1 MTAPVDYQRLSDV
14 YDAQRTII
22 VMHRPLNPKSKYE
35 TPEDKPYPVTELA
48 ADITPYALMLRVAD
62 NDLECNRDDITVILQ
77 IEDDGRSITNITKA
91 IFKQAQSVEARN
103 YRCDPEGDGQ
113 QIGWDRSKEAR
124 LARAL

>member
-35 TPEDKPYPVTELA
+35 KPEDKPYPVTELA
-48 ADITPYALMLRVAD
+48 ADITPYALAELVAE
-62 NDLECNRDDITVILQ
+62 NILECNRDDITAILQ

-91 IFKQAQSVEARN
+91 VFAEAWSIEAAKERN
-103 YRCDPEGDGQ
+103 HYSYLVQLGFDNERN
-113 QIGWDRSKEAR
+113 R
-124 LARAL
+124 RAMGAV